1 MAKQGMKTPHPKNP
15 SPRHTSVN
23 QMRINL
29 LSQLNQKL
37 QK

>member
-1 MAKQGMKTPHPKNP
+1 MAKKGNENSLPHESIPEP
-15 SPRHTSVN
+15 LL

-29 LSQLNQKL
+29 LLQLNQKL